1 MDKAG
6 RAGLLSQNCEQEFV
20 NTEIWNLFKNRFK
33 SDTTEASYWSD
44 IQEFCRMTG
53 KSFDKAGDAE
63 VKRYYEAMQ
72 ARILEGRISPLTL
85 TKKFR
90 ELHSVA
96 QFIIEHDGADSEKR
110 DPFAPYLKHLAKEEP
125 LARSVPVEDMDAL
138 LKAASGDLMAYTILT
153 LMYRAG
159 LSSTEITELDGEDDF
174 ALYDDGA
181 YVFLPRRREPC
192 YIPDDAWQILKEY
205 MAERERHPSL
215 FYNRRGNRLNSMYI
229 SRMMKKYC
237 MAAGIRGVSAEA
249 VRNCC
254 AFNLFSYGATAAQT
268 AAQMGRTELQIR
280 RYKGLSYQEN
290 LRKKANDLVKMRIE
304 KPQP

>member
-6 RAGLLSQNCEQEFV
+6 RDGLLSQNCEQEFV
-20 NTEIWNLFKNRFK
+20 NNEIWNLFKNRFK

-53 KSFDKAGDAE
+53 KSFDKVGDAE

-72 ARILEGRISPLTL
+72 GYIREGRISPLTL

-90 ELHSVA
+90 ELHSFA
-96 QFIIEHDGADSEKR
+96 QFILEHDGADSGKR
-110 DPFAPYLKHLAKEEP
+110 DPFFPYLKHLAKEKP

-138 LKAASGDLMAYTILT
+138 LQAASGDLMAYTILT

-192 YIPDDAWQILKEY
+192 Y
-205 MAERERHPSL
+205 
-215 FYNRRGNRLNSMYI
+215 GNRLNSMYI

-254 AFNLFSYGATAAQT
+254 AFNLFAYGASAAQT

-280 RYKGLSYQEN
+280 RYKGFSYQEN

>member
-1 MDKAG
+1 M
-6 RAGLLSQNCEQEFV
+6 SQNCEQEFV

-44 IQEFCRMTG
+44 IQEFCRMTE
-53 KSFDKAGDAE
+53 KSFEKAGEAE

-72 ARILEGRISPLTL
+72 GRILGGRISPLTL

-90 ELHSVA
+90 ELHSFA
-96 QFIIEHDGADSEKR
+96 QFILEHDGADSEKR
-110 DPFAPYLKHLAKEEP
+110 DPFSPYLKRLAKEEP

-192 YIPDDAWQILKEY
+192 YIPDDAWQILEEY

-215 FYNRRGNRLNSMYI
+215 FYNRRGSRLNSMYI

-237 MAAGIRGVSAEA
+237 QKAGISQYSAEA

-254 AFNLFSYGATAAQT
+254 AFNLFSYGASPKQVAE
-268 AAQMGRTELQIR
+268 QMGRTQQQIR
-280 RYKGLSYQEN
+280 RYKGVSYRGN
-290 LRKKANDLVKMRIE
+290 LRRMADELVKIRIE
-304 KPQP
+304 SP

>member
-1 MDKAG
+1 M
-6 RAGLLSQNCEQEFV
+6 SQNCEQEFV
-20 NTEIWNLFKNRFK
+20 NNKIWNLFKNRFK

-72 ARILEGRISPLTL
+72 GHILEGRISPLTL

-90 ELHSVA
+90 ELHSFA
-96 QFIIEHDGADSEKR
+96 QFILEHDGADSEKR
-110 DPFAPYLKHLAKEEP
+110 DPFFPYLKHLAKEKP

-181 YVFLPRRREPC
+181 N
-192 YIPDDAWQILKEY
+192 DAWQILEEY

-254 AFNLFSYGATAAQT
+254 AFNLFAYGASAAQT

-280 RYKGLSYQEN
+280 RYRGFSYQEN